1 MQLPIAAAGTRAGG
15 AGTLSGGSVRRG
27 WGESLP
33 HANVEEAREDPRV
46 D

>member
-15 AGTLSGGSVRRG
+15 ACTLSGGSGRRG
-27 WGESLP
+27 WGECLP
-33 HANVEEAREDPRV
+33 HANLEEAREDLRV